1 MWMSGVGEDGLSESD
16 RQAVQRLLDPDDDA
30 YVGARDDV
38 FVLSASTVHLG
49 RRPGER
55 RLLRHG

>member
-1 MWMSGVGEDGLSESD
+1 VVDWVEWVARVGEDQLSATD
-16 RQAVQRLLDPDDDA
+16 RETVARLLDPADEA

-49 RRPGER
+49 RKAG
-55 RLLRHG
+55 